1 MTRSG
6 RPQATTKADLADLA
20 IVLFTE
26 RGFESTSVDDVAEAA
41 SISRRTLFRYYP
53 SKNALAWGDF
63 AAHLAEMRQELA
75 ATPPNVPLGESL
87 RRVLISFNRVAE
99 SEHEAHRR
107 RMRLLLKVPALQGHS
122 MLMYDEWRQI
132 VAAHIAG
139 RLGSSPNDHVPQ
151 SFAWQFLGASM
162 AAYDQWLDD
171 ADSDLAALLD
181 EGYSLVIDGL
191 IPYVEHVLVS
201 QRAGL

>member
-6 RPQATTKADLADLA
+6 RPQATTKAELADLA

-26 RGFESTSVDDVAEAA
+26 HGFDATSVDDVAEAA
-41 SISRRTLFRYYP
+41 GISRRTLFRYFP

-63 AAHLAEMRQELA
+63 AAHLAEMRQYLA
-75 ATPPNVPLGESL
+75 ATPPNVSLGEGL
-87 RRVLISFNRVAE
+87 RRALISFNRVE
-99 SEHEAHRR
+99 EPEREMHRR

-132 VAAHIAG
+132 VAAHIAR
-139 RLGSSPNDHVPQ
+139 RLGLPPGEHIPQ

-171 ADSDLAALLD
+171 ADSDLATLLD
-181 EGYSLVIDGL
+181 EGYSLVLDGL